1 MAGALAKVNREPLY
15 AWYKGIDPA
24 NVIYAVNCGSD
35 EPLTDMSGVTWMPDT
50 GAVGGVKSGEGGN
63 QRWVMPNTDIYQTE
77 RWGDQES
84 FTYKIPF
91 DVMIDGTY
99 TLILKFSEQYFW
111 EPGQKVFDV
120 AVGDVD
126 VLKNLDPFA
135 RAGSKLLP
143 YDAFIVL
150 QARRGELFYNTEKIK
165 NAVKK
170 DNTLNVHFKV
180 GTADN
185 PKVNAIALIK
195 GGLENTHKEN
205 FDLFQQ
211 TLIAIQEEKA

>member
-1 MAGALAKVNREPLY
+1 
-15 AWYKGIDPA
+15 
-24 NVIYAVNCGSD
+24 
-35 EPLTDMSGVTWMPDT
+35 
-50 GAVGGVKSGEGGN
+50 
-63 QRWVMPNTDIYQTE
+63 
-77 RWGDQES
+77 
-84 FTYKIPF
+84 
-91 DVMIDGTY
+91 MIDGTY

-120 AVGDVD
+120 AVGDVN
-126 VLKNLDPFA
+126 VIKNLDPFA

-150 QARRGELFYNTEKIK
+150 QARRGELFFNTEKVK

-170 DNTLNVHFKV
+170 DALNVHFKV

-211 TLIAIQEEKA
+211 TLIAIQEEKAMQKAKEESLFNEDSYDFEERIDGRGPLNHFMSYPFLLEGVMIAFIIIFVRVLPNKKK